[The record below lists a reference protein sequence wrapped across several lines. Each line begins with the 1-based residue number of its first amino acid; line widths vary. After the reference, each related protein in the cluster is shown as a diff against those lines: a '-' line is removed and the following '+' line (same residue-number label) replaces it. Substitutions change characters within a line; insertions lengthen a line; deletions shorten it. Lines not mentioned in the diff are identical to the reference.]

1 MRWLLVALAL
11 LLPGAAAA
19 QGIATLVADRVTVS
33 DGRLVADGN
42 VEAFYDGTRLSAARI
57 TYDQATDRL
66 TIEGPIFID
75 DGGGTLITADQASLD
90 PRLQN
95 GMLRGARLVL
105 DRQLQLAAGQM
116 NRVDGRLTQLH
127 GVAATSCRVCSGRD
141 PLWEIRARRVIHDEE
156 ARQIYFENAQFR
168 LGGVPILWIP
178 RMRLP
183 DPTLDRATG
192 LLIPSIRS
200 TDQLGVG
207 IRLPY
212 FIKLGDHRDLTLTP
226 YLSGSTRTL
235 EARYRQAYLRGEIE
249 VAAALTDDDI
259 LPDDTRGYLFAEGRF
274 DLGRDYRLAF
284 DIETVTD
291 RAYLLDYGYSDKDRL
306 DSELSISRYRADQSL
321 RAALTHY
328 NSLRDDEQNSTQP
341 TILAELRYDR
351 RLRPAAGGL
360 LTLSA
365 LAEGHYRYSDTDVD
379 GRDVAHIGLAAEW
392 RRTWIT
398 APGLVAEGTARL
410 AVDHYGV
417 AQDSGYSGDLTR
429 AAPAAALTLRYPLER
444 STPGGA
450 RHLIEPV
457 LQIAWSDVYGDTP
470 PNEDSTRIE
479 FDEGNLFA
487 LSRFPGEDAVETGL
501 RANLGVTWTRTGPG
515 GWHSTLTVGRVI
527 FAEAQQDVTD
537 TSGLSTTVS
546 DWLVSGQLTM
556 PGGFA
561 LTGRT
566 LLDDGLDVAKAEA
579 RLDWRGGPLDLGAT
593 YIWLQSDP
601 DEDRPTAVS
610 EWTLDAAYRIDS
622 AWTLSA
628 DARYDVVED
637 RPVQAGLGVGWEN
650 ECVTVDVSVSRRFT
664 SSTSLEP
671 TTDFGLS
678 VGIKGFSTGR
688 SGQGPAR
695 ACTN

>member
-11 LLPGAAAA
+11 LLPGVAAA
-19 QGIATLVADRVTVS
+19 QGIATLVADRITVA

-57 TYDQATDRL
+57 TYDQASDRL
-66 TIEGPIFID
+66 IIDGPIFID

-90 PRLQN
+90 PRLEN

-105 DRQLQLAAGQM
+105 EQQLQLAAGQM

-127 GVAATSCRVCSGRD
+127 GVAATSCRVCSGRA

-192 LLIPSIRS
+192 LLIPSVRS

-207 IRLPY
+207 IKLPY
-212 FIKLGDHRDLTLTP
+212 FIKIGDHRDLTLTP
-226 YLSGSTRTL
+226 YLSASTRTL

-249 VAAALTDDDI
+249 VAAALTRDDI
-259 LPDDTRGYLFAEGRF
+259 LPDDTRGYLFADGRF
-274 DLGRDYRLAF
+274 DLGQGYRLAF

-306 DSELSISRYRADQSL
+306 DSELGVSRYRADQSL

-328 NSLRDDEQNSTQP
+328 NSLREDEQNSTQP

-360 LTLSA
+360 LELSA

-379 GRDVAHIGLAAEW
+379 GRDIAHLGLAAEW
-392 RRTWIT
+392 SRTWIT
-398 APGLVAEGTARL
+398 AQGLVAEGTARL

-429 AAPAAALTLRYPLER
+429 VVPAAAITLRYPLER

-450 RHLIEPV
+450 RHLIEPA
-457 LQIAWSDVYGDTP
+457 LQIAWSDVHGGTP

-479 FDEGNLFA
+479 LDEGNLIA

-501 RANLGVTWTRTGPG
+501 RANLGVSWTRTGPG
-515 GWHSTLTVGRVI
+515 GWHSTLTAGRVI
-527 FAEAQQDVTD
+527 HAEAQEGVTD

-546 DWLVSGQLTM
+546 DWLLSGQLTM

-610 EWTLDAAYRIDS
+610 EWTLDAAYRIDR

-671 TTDFGLS
+671 TTDFGLA